1 MKEGKV
7 IKLVGG
13 RYDVLDAQG
22 EVYTVVPRG
31 VLRHQGVSPK
41 VGDRVTFDQS
51 QIIDVLERDNDFV
64 RPPIAN
70 VDQVLIVTSTVHP
83 DFSTYLLD
91 RFLILAEDS
100 GVHAHIVLNKI
111 DLVDG
116 KTLDSI
122 RDTLEYYRTY
132 YPVHCLSIHDSN
144 SMDQFKKVFKDKESV
159 LAGQSGAGKSSILNA
174 VDSSLTLRTAEVSK
188 ALGRGR
194 HTTRHVELLRV
205 EGGLVADTPG
215 FSKLSL
221 THLDTVRLKE
231 CYKDF
236 ETYADACKFRQC
248 LHVNEPGCA
257 VKAAVEAGKIPT
269 HRYETYKR
277 IHEEINT
284 KKRQY

>member
-7 IKLVGG
+7 IKLIGG
-13 RYDVLDAQG
+13 KYDVMDASGNVQ
-22 EVYTVVPRG
+22 TVVPRG

-41 VGDRVTFDQS
+41 VGDRVTFDES
-51 QIIDVLERDNDFV
+51 QIIDVLKRTNDFL

-70 VDQVLIVTSTVHP
+70 VDQVLIITSTVDP

-91 RFLILAEDS
+91 RFLVVAEDS
-100 GVHAHIVLNKI
+100 DVSARIVLNKT
-111 DLVDG
+111 DLVDE

-122 RDTLEYYRTY
+122 RSTLSYYENH
-132 YPVHCLSIHDSN
+132 YPVHFVSIHDDHSLATL
-144 SMDQFKKVFKDKESV
+144 KRVFKDQESV

-174 VDSSLTLRTAEVSK
+174 LDPSLTLRTGEISK

-194 HTTRHVELLRV
+194 HTTRHVELLRL

-221 THLDTVRLKE
+221 EGIDSVRLKE
-231 CYKDF
+231 CYADF
-236 ETYADACKFRQC
+236 EKFAGACKFRQC

-257 VKAAVEAGKIPT
+257 VKEAVSEGNIPK
-269 HRYETYKR
+269 HRYETYLR

-284 KKRQY
+284 NKRHY

>member
-22 EVYTVVPRG
+22 EVHTVVPRG

-41 VGDRVTFDQS
+41 VGDRVTFDES
-51 QIIDVLERDNDFV
+51 QIIDVHERDNDFV

-70 VDQVLIVTSTVHP
+70 VDQALIVTSTVNP

-100 GVHAHIVLNKI
+100 GVNAHIVLNKT
-111 DLVDG
+111 DLADE
-116 KTLDSI
+116 KTLASIKDS
-122 RDTLEYYRTY
+122 LAYYEKY
-132 YPVHCLSIHDSN
+132 YPVHFLSIHDAN
-144 SMDQFKKVFKDKESV
+144 SMDAFKKVFKDKESV

-174 VDSSLTLRTAEVSK
+174 IDSSLTLRTGEVSK

-194 HTTRHVELLRV
+194 HTTRHVELLRL

-257 VKAAVEAGKIPT
+257 VKAAVESGEIPA

-284 KKRQY
+284 KKRHY